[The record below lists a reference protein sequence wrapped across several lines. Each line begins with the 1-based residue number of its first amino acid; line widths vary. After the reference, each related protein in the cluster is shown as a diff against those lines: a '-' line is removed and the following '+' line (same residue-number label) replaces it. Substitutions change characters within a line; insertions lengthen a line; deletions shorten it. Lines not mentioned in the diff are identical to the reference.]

1 MRVNALCGLF
11 IISTEDQVLLL
22 VTIPS
27 VSMPYAGFSSF
38 LRYPFKNGLFPPFFR
53 GVSAGIFQ
61 NILINVVSDISFL
74 PCSYFVH
81 KFCLR
86 LNLISPHPFQ
96 NPGSPAIFACIFSPK
111 HPDKSSSRLPAVETA
126 HMRSAGVHA
135 DRCLCIFPLPILQRI
150 PEHGN
155 TALSFAV
162 FIPHSFQSVFRPAF
176 LLLSSFPPALPVFLS
191 KSFSLLSLQAFPFS
205 FSSFPSRNIKKPP
218 PGDPEGGFVI
228 STVFLTMP
236 HQDDLY

>member
-1 MRVNALCGLF
+1 MF
-11 IISTEDQVLLL
+11 IFCSCFPKYPYFNKPAF
-22 VTIPS
+22 IP
-27 VSMPYAGFSSF
+27 
-38 LRYPFKNGLFPPFFR
+38 
-53 GVSAGIFQ
+53 
-61 NILINVVSDISFL
+61 
-74 PCSYFVH
+74 
-81 KFCLR
+81 
-86 LNLISPHPFQ
+86 
-96 NPGSPAIFACIFSPK
+96 NPGPVHDIACISAPK

-176 LLLSSFPPALPVFLS
+176 LLLSRFPPALPVFLS

-205 FSSFPSRNIKKPP
+205 FSSFPSQDHKKASS
-218 PGDPEGGFVI
+218 GRSRRRLCDFYGFLDHAASGRSLLIIPFQPVLAVI
-228 STVFLTMP
+228 LPFSDRITSCRPCRGRLRALQERAP
-236 HQDDLY
+236 